1 MSHSLK
7 GFDMKTNYLTTDDM
21 RHACRELESGRHG
34 SFAQDL
40 ARAYFHA
47 DKTNSERLAS
57 AFPDIFERGYHFHQS
72 NKLRQ
77 VNA

>member
-1 MSHSLK
+1 MT
-7 GFDMKTNYLTTDDM
+7 TNYLTPDDM

-47 DKTNSERLAS
+47 DKTNSDRLAS
-57 AFPDIFERGYHFHQS
+57 AFPEIFERGYHFYQS

-77 VNA
+77 IPA